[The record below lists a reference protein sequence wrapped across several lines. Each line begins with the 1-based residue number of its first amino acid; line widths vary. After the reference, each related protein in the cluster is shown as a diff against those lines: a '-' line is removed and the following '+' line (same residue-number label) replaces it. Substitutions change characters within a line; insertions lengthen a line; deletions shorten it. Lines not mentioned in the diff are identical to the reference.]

1 MLVLLSPSAAA
12 AAVVLVASTVSKKVN
27 ENDDEKFKNKIKS
40 FVPIFFEVKARSGY
54 GEIPTSKQTEKKIS
68 KCGWAQLVFSFGAG
82 MIVNN

>member
-54 GEIPTSKQTEKKIS
+54 G
-68 KCGWAQLVFSFGAG
+68 
-82 MIVNN
+82 